1 MNRQQRARFDRFFDD
16 RYDAIVA
23 ALDRAYPGEG
33 ARRAHSS
40 LATAYRF
47 WGKVELD
54 GDPEFWVLRDASAPG
69 PTVECRVAAPPVAAP
84 PVADPPV
91 ADPPV
96 DASAPDHRDDLDRE
110 RKLVVRAAR
119 WRRAAASVVL
129 SALALVLIA
138 AELFAAGR

>member
-69 PTVECRVAAPPVAAP
+69 PTVECWVAA
-84 PVADPPV
+84 PPV

-96 DASAPDHRDDLDRE
+96 DASAPDHRNALDRE
-110 RKLVVRAAR
+110 RALVVRAAR

-138 AELFAAGR
+138 AELFVAGR

>member
-1 MNRQQRARFDRFFDD
+1 MTRQQRARFDRFFDD

-23 ALDRAYPGEG
+23 ALDQAHPGEG

-54 GDPEFWVLRDASAPG
+54 GDPERWVLRDASAPG
-69 PTVECRVAAPPVAAP
+69 PTVECW
-84 PVADPPV
+84 V

-110 RKLVVRAAR
+110 RALVVRAAR

>member
-69 PTVECRVAAPPVAAP
+69 PTVECWVADPPVADP

-96 DASAPDHRDDLDRE
+96 DASAPDHRDALDRE
-110 RKLVVRAAR
+110 RALVVRAAR

-138 AELFAAGR
+138 AELFVAGR

>member
-69 PTVECRVAAPPVAAP
+69 PTVECWVADP

-96 DASAPDHRDDLDRE
+96 DASAPDHRDALDRE
-110 RKLVVRAAR
+110 RALVVRAAR

-138 AELFAAGR
+138 AELFVAGR